1 MFYVHPEPWKNY
13 DPIWFAHIFSN
24 GLVQP
29 PDNQLF
35 PLKHR
40 TCRLDRS
47 FIILSLEAGIF
58 QTRIPVDGFFFFF
71 RDIRWYGWPTVL
83 QFLNMLLFE
92 RRFEKTNLR
101 RVGKTGGK
109 FENNILHQLDI

>member
-58 QTRIPVDGFFFFF
+58 QTRIPVDGFFFFEILG
-71 RDIRWYGWPTVL
+71 DTVDQQYYSFWTCCCL
-83 QFLNMLLFE
+83 KEDLKKQIWDVL
-92 RRFEKTNLR
+92 EKQEVNL
-101 RVGKTGGK
+101 KITYYI
-109 FENNILHQLDI
+109 N